1 IKVGIYDDIL
11 NIVSPGGLPNGLT
24 EEDLAQGRSEIRNRV
39 LARVF
44 KELGYIEQWGSGIA
58 RIKDL
63 CLQAGNAEPQLKAQG
78 DFVDWEFYR
87 PSIEQLGGSIG
98 GSIGSSFQETML
110 TDRQKEI
117 LVLIQQNPKVSY
129 RAMAEQLAINE
140 SAVKKHLNNLKDAG
154 WLERIG
160 GTRGYWAIM
169 KKVGGV
175 V

>member
-1 IKVGIYDDIL
+1 M
-11 NIVSPGGLPNGLT
+11 
-24 EEDLAQGRSEIRNRV
+24 
-39 LARVF
+39 ARVF

-87 PSIEQLGGSIG
+87 PLIEQLGGSMGGSIG
-98 GSIGSSFQETML
+98 GSIQEDML

-117 LVLIQQNPKVSY
+117 LVLIQHNPKVSY
-129 RAMAEQLAINE
+129 RYMAEQLGINE

-160 GTRGYWAIM
+160 GTRGYWVI
-169 KKVGGV
+169 KKNLGV
-175 V
+175 RSEYYL

>member
-1 IKVGIYDDIL
+1 MSI
-11 NIVSPGGLPNGLT
+11 
-24 EEDLAQGRSEIRNRV
+24 
-39 LARVF
+39 
-44 KELGYIEQWGSGIA
+44 
-58 RIKDL
+58 
-63 CLQAGNAEPQLKAQG
+63 GN
-78 DFVDWEFYR
+78 FYR